1 MSFSFH
7 VYLLYHRHLGQGCLE
22 MGLAILFIVIVVK
35 PQYYLHHR
43 HHGLQ
48 GHGRWK
54 DKLPGGKNGDYKEKP
69 GHTSAGSF
77 SELYFVKNKSNV
89 LTPFLNP
96 NLESSLPGVRGEV
109 LGEEGGA
116 RLVGDQA
123 HQEAGR

>member
-1 MSFSFH
+1 
-7 VYLLYHRHLGQGCLE
+7 

-89 LTPFLNP
+89 LPFF
-96 NLESSLPGVRGEV
+96 
-109 LGEEGGA
+109 
-116 RLVGDQA
+116 
-123 HQEAGR
+123 

>member
-1 MSFSFH
+1 
-7 VYLLYHRHLGQGCLE
+7 

-89 LTPFLNP
+89 LPPFFLNP
-96 NLESSLPGVRGEV
+96 NNVVSSLPGVCGEV

-116 RLVGDQA
+116 RVVGDQA